1 MRSDALANCRHLVA
15 AASRLVAEQ
24 GPDASLRAVAQAA
37 GVGVGTLYR
46 HFPSRRA
53 LLTAVLERVVERLET
68 LLRGFVEG
76 TGPVAERWEALARG
90 LAAEDLASLLAAQ
103 ERMQEEDAPPAEA
116 MGRAEDAVMGLA
128 DRAVDLAREAGLV
141 GDDVTGRAYMN
152 GLIAVTRPP
161 LPALESCRDD
171 LEDWLLTVF
180 LRGLRPAA

>member
-103 ERMQEEDAPPAEA
+103 ERMQEEDTPPAEA
-116 MGRAEDAVMGLA
+116 MGRAE
-128 DRAVDLAREAGLV
+128 
-141 GDDVTGRAYMN
+141 DDVTGRAYMN